1 MITKKENAIKRQ
13 FKGVDFDVL
22 AVGQKSMVTKM
33 NFKVGDL
40 VPFHSHPNEQSGY
53 VISGKYLLKFNENSH
68 LLTAGDTYS
77 IPENEEHSLEVIEK
91 GNVIDFFT
99 PPRQDYL

>member
-22 AVGQKSMVTKM
+22 AVGQKSMITKM
-33 NFKVGDL
+33 NFKVGDI
-40 VPFHSHPNEQSGY
+40 VPSHSHPNEQSGY
-53 VISGKYLLKFNENSH
+53 VISGKYLLKLKENSH

-77 IPENEEHSLEVIEK
+77 IPENAEHSLEIIEA
-91 GNVIDFFT
+91 GNIIDFFT